1 MSQETFT
8 LRNIPEPKN
17 ITVTMPVYKWDKI
30 MSAQELI
37 TDKFENVDMN
47 GYDGEHFY
55 FDKDEIA
62 KINEAFL

>member
-1 MSQETFT
+1 MTQETFT
-8 LRNIPEPKN
+8 LKNIPEPKN
-17 ITVTMPVYKWDKI
+17 ITVTMPVEQWDKI
-30 MSAQELI
+30 MDAHELI

>member
-1 MSQETFT
+1 MTQDTFT
-8 LRNIPEPKN
+8 SRKFPNPKN
-17 ITVTMPVYKWDKI
+17 ITVTMPVDKWDKI

>member
-1 MSQETFT
+1 MAQDTFT
-8 LRNIPEPKN
+8 SREFPNPKN
-17 ITVTMPVYKWDKI
+17 ITVIMPVDKWDKI
-30 MSAQELI
+30 KAAQELI

-47 GYDGEHFY
+47 GYDGERFY

>member
-1 MSQETFT
+1 MTQETFT
-8 LRNIPEPKN
+8 LKNIPEPKN
-17 ITVTMPVYKWDKI
+17 ITVTMPVEQWDKI
-30 MSAQELI
+30 MAAHELI

-47 GYDGEHFY
+47 GYDGENFY

>member
-1 MSQETFT
+1 MTQDTFT
-8 LRNIPEPKN
+8 LKKISKPKN
-17 ITVTMPVYKWDKI
+17 ITVTMSVKQWDKI
-30 MSAQELI
+30 MAAHELI
-37 TDKFENVDMN
+37 TDKFENVDFN

>member
-1 MSQETFT
+1 MTQETFT
-8 LRNIPEPKN
+8 LKNIPEPKN
-17 ITVTMPVYKWDKI
+17 ITVTMPVEQWDKI
-30 MSAQELI
+30 MAAQELI